1 MSTKIPPWEK
11 VLWKNQPHPD
21 NYIPEGALES
31 SLRKNSNFKP
41 YTYWHLVHLS
51 IAITQHLATIFIF
64 LSVFVRLKDRSLD
77 PRVLI
82 FVSLGCFSV
91 GYFVWEVLQY
101 TQSSGG
107 GSKHGSKRNERV
119 GDDRVK
125 TLKSSILIFLAL
137 MSLSPVLRTLSAATS
152 SDSIWALS
160 ACLFLLNILLADYG
174 SSNSVAQV
182 RPERLT
188 SVLSMNAAI
197 SSSVVLASRL
207 SNDLAVFALI
217 QFSVQSFT
225 LFPMLRR
232 RLQAFNI
239 RKLST
244 RAMQALLTFA
254 LSISS
259 LILAAPLSSTI
270 AFLFLLVLLAI
281 TFLAPAVLVWA
292 QKYKNEIRGP
302 WDVAVPKVN

>member
-11 VLWKNQPHPD
+11 VLWKNQPYPD

-31 SLRKNSNFKP
+31 SLRKNPNFKP
-41 YTYWHLVHLS
+41 YTYWPLVHLS
-51 IAITQHLATIFIF
+51 VAITQHLATIFIF

-82 FVSLGCFSV
+82 FVSLGCFFV

-101 TQSSGG
+101 TQSFGG
-107 GSKHGSKRNERV
+107 GSKHGTKRNERM
-119 GDDRVK
+119 K

-174 SSNSVAQV
+174 SSSSVAQA

-232 RLQAFNI
+232 RLQVP
-239 RKLST
+239 
-244 RAMQALLTFA
+244 MQALLTFA

-259 LILAAPLSSTI
+259 LILAVPLSSTI
-270 AFLFLLVLLAI
+270 TFLFLLVLLAI

>member
-119 GDDRVK
+119 K

-232 RLQAFNI
+232 RLQVP
-239 RKLST
+239 
-244 RAMQALLTFA
+244 MQALLTFA

>member
-11 VLWKNQPHPD
+11 VLWKNQPYPD
-21 NYIPEGALES
+21 NYIPQGALES
-31 SLRKNSNFKP
+31 SLRKNPNFKP
-41 YTYWHLVHLS
+41 YTYWPLVHLS

-82 FVSLGCFSV
+82 FVSLGCFFV

-107 GSKHGSKRNERV
+107 GSKHGSKRNE
-119 GDDRVK
+119 RVK

-174 SSNSVAQV
+174 SSSSVAQV

-232 RLQAFNI
+232 RLQAFNT

-259 LILAAPLSSTI
+259 LILAMPLSSTI
-270 AFLFLLVLLAI
+270 AFLFLLVLLAV
-281 TFLAPAVLVWA
+281 TFFAPAVLVWA

>member
-1 MSTKIPPWEK
+1 MSTELPPWEK
-11 VLWKNQPHPD
+11 VLWKRQPYPD

-31 SLRKNSNFKP
+31 SLRKNPNFRP
-41 YTYWHLVHLS
+41 YTYWPLVHLS
-51 IAITQHLATIFIF
+51 TPLTQHLATIFIF
-64 LSVFVRLKDRSLD
+64 ICIFVRLKDHSLD

-82 FVSLGCFSV
+82 FSSLGSFFV
-91 GYFVWEVLQY
+91 GYILWEILRY
-101 TQSSGG
+101 TQSPSHNI
-107 GSKHGSKRNERV
+107 HGS
-119 GDDRVK
+119 VK

-160 ACLFLLNILLADYG
+160 ACLFILNILLADYG
-174 SSNSVAQV
+174 SSNPVLLFSS
-182 RPERLT
+182 RLT

-232 RLQAFNI
+232 RLQ
-239 RKLST
+239 L
-244 RAMQALLTFA
+244 QAILTFA

-259 LILAAPLSSTI
+259 LVLAAPLSSTI
-270 AFLFLLVLLAI
+270 AFLFLFVLLAV

-302 WDVAVPKVN
+302 WDVAIPKVN

>member
-1 MSTKIPPWEK
+1 MSPVTPPWEK
-11 VLWKNQPHPD
+11 VLWKKQPYPD
-21 NYIPEGALES
+21 NYIPEGALDS
-31 SLRKNSNFKP
+31 SLRKNPNFKP
-41 YTYWHLVHLS
+41 YTYWPLVHLS
-51 IAITQHLATIFIF
+51 TAITQHLATIFIF
-64 LSVFVRLKDRSLD
+64 LCVFVRLKDHSLD

-82 FVSLGCFSV
+82 FLSLGCFFL
-91 GYFVWEVLQY
+91 GYLVWEVLQY
-101 TQSSGG
+101 TQNLG
-107 GSKHGSKRNERV
+107 GSNHGNERNERIRL
-119 GDDRVK
+119 DRVK
-125 TLKSSILIFLAL
+125 TFKSSILIFLAL

-174 SSNSVAQV
+174 SSNPVIQG
-182 RPERLT
+182 RHERLT

-207 SNDLAVFALI
+207 TNDLAVFALI

-232 RLQAFNI
+232 RLQAFSD
-239 RKLST
+239 KKPST
-244 RAMQALLTFA
+244 QAMQTLLTLI

-259 LILAAPLSSTI
+259 FLLAIPLSSTI
-270 AFLFLLVLLAI
+270 AFLVLFVLLAV
-281 TFLAPAVLVWA
+281 TMLAPAVLVWA

-302 WDVAVPKVN
+302 WDVAVPKLN